1 MIVRLHSY
9 TPLNVAISA
18 IRTCWDS
25 QSKSNPEADAA
36 LLNRIVHKHK
46 HLSTIEHLI
55 YNFEI
60 FGISRGCLQE
70 LVRHRLASYSVKST
84 RYTLKELLNSTNM
97 EHFIVKSNNNE
108 IDSYNIKTLEKMKEL
123 KESGVPNDTLKYML
137 PEAFKTHLHF
147 SINARSLRNFFE
159 LRLKKDAHFEIRKL
173 ANLIFQALPKE
184 HSQIFEDFL
193 PMIQTEEQNA

>member
-9 TPLNVAISA
+9 TPLRVAISA

-25 QSKSNPEADAA
+25 QSKSNPESDAA
-36 LLNRIVHKHK
+36 LLDRIVHKHK
-46 HLSTIEHLI
+46 HHSTIEHI
-55 YNFEI
+55 SYSFEI

-84 RYTLKELLNSTNM
+84 RYTLKELLTAKDF
-97 EHFIVKSNNNE
+97 EHFIVKCGNSA
-108 IDSYNIKTLEKMKEL
+108 IDNYNIETLRYMQKL

-147 SINARSLRNFFE
+147 TINARSLRNLLE
-159 LRLKKDAHFEIRKL
+159 LRLKKDAHWEIRKL
-173 ANLIFQALPKE
+173 ANLLYKAIPQE
-184 HSQIFEDFL
+184 HSAIFNDFAA
-193 PMIQTEEQNA
+193 MITEG

>member
-9 TPLNVAISA
+9 TPLSVAISA

-25 QSKSNPEADAA
+25 QSKSNPESDAA

-46 HLSTIEHLI
+46 HHSTIEHI
-55 YNFEI
+55 VYNFEI

-84 RYTLKELLNSTNM
+84 RYTLKELLTAGDLS
-97 EHFIVKSNNNE
+97 HFIVPSGN
-108 IDSYNIKTLEKMKEL
+108 DSLDSLNIEQLKKLKEL
-123 KESGVPNDTLKYML
+123 KEQGVPNDILKYGL

-147 SINARSLRNFFE
+147 SINARSLRNFLE
-159 LRLKKDAHFEIRKL
+159 LRLKKDAHWEIRKL
-173 ANLIFQALPKE
+173 ANLIYQAIPKE
-184 HSQIFEDFL
+184 HLPIFEDFTA
-193 PMIQTEEQNA
+193 MTTEAK